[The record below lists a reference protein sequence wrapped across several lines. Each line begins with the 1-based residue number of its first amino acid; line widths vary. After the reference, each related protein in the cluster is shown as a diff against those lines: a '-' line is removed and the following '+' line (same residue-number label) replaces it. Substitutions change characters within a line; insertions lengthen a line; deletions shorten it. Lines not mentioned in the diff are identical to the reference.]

1 MARPSKATEARIETL
16 LVALRTGCTREAA
29 CDHAG
34 IVRTT
39 LYRWVESKPGL
50 RARVEKAE
58 ADAEV
63 RFAAQVAQG
72 AGEDWRAA
80 AWWLQHRRPA
90 SYGRA
95 QAIAAASAASAAGE
109 APSAP
114 APHPLDDLTSDEVR
128 QRAQDW
134 ALVLAADAPHVTGAD
149 AFNGGATAG

>member
-1 MARPSKATEARIETL
+1 MARRSKATEARIEAL
-16 LVALRTGCTREAA
+16 LAALRVGNTRDASA
-29 CDHAG
+29 GHAG

-39 LYRWVESKPGL
+39 LYRWLERDPGL

-80 AWWLQHRRPA
+80 AWWLEHRRPA

-95 QAIAAASAASAAGE
+95 QALAAVVAGGAPASA
-109 APSAP
+109 PV
-114 APHPLDDLTSDEVR
+114 PHHLDDLAPDEVAR
-128 QRAQDW
+128 RAAEW
-134 ALVLAADAPHVTGAD
+134 ATIYAAEAARVATLTQPGLGA
-149 AFNGGATAG
+149 A